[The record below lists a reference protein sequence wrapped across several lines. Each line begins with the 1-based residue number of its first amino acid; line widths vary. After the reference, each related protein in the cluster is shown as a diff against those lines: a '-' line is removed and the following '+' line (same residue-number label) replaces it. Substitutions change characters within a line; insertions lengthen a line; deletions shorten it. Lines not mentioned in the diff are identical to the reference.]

1 MLAASV
7 LLLWLVTQNG
17 TSAQQPAGFT
27 SVFVLAWRSLAV
39 LAALWIGAAGYGY
52 ALQLLLIPAVHRGR
66 GGIVTELALGIA
78 ALLLVN
84 WLVAWAGWL
93 SQDGAVAVFGAG
105 ALLNLLKMLPSQGRW
120 RGERKTTVVSWA
132 VLLLVPGFVLLLIAA
147 CCPPGSLW
155 RVEAFGY
162 DVTSYHL
169 QLPREWLNMG
179 HMAGLEHNVYSFLP
193 SLIEGGY
200 LLIGTLSG
208 SVLAGVYT
216 CQLFHVTL
224 ALLATAAIGK
234 TVAGKTT
241 TPTGIGAAALFLA
254 VPWVTVTGSMAYNEM
269 GVMAFGAAALLLTF
283 NKAGTTR
290 RGAIA
295 IGFLVGAATLSKL
308 TAGVMISV
316 PLGLILLFGM
326 HSQTDTTNKAG
337 KLFNFQLA
345 AIAALAGT
353 LTLSPYLARNY
364 TTTGNPVFPFA
375 ADTLGA
381 GHWDETLVERWDTAH
396 GLSPKH
402 EGKLDALGRQWL
414 FNTGFGAVGGH
425 ITPHETQNM
434 ARFDRE
440 GGVPPLWIAV
450 AVAGVLLLTHKDM
463 RRPAGAL
470 LLMLGVQVLFWMFAT
485 HMQSRFL
492 LPTLLPAC
500 LIAGLG
506 YDRLRTITKP
516 KAPTAAPLLGSAVI
530 LTLAV
535 TGYATL
541 ASQTRTVPDPQ
552 TGEPLQLPIWSAI
565 DAPIDNAD
573 HPINRLPEK
582 SKTLLVADNSGLL
595 YLDRP
600 FVYATAFDEDPLGRI
615 IRASKDDP
623 EKVNQALHDGGIT
636 HVWVHWAELDRLR
649 NTYGHDR
656 DVTPQTLEKLIATG
670 WQPIETVGRSATL
683 YALPD
688 TPRVPVAA
696 SGS

>member
-1 MLAASV
+1 M
-7 LLLWLVTQNG
+7 
-17 TSAQQPAGFT
+17 
-27 SVFVLAWRSLAV
+27 
-39 LAALWIGAAGYGY
+39 
-52 ALQLLLIPAVHRGR
+52 
-66 GGIVTELALGIA
+66 VTELALGIA
-78 ALLLVN
+78 GLLVVN

-93 SQDGAVAVFGAG
+93 SQNGAVAVFGAG
-105 ALLNLLKMLPSQGRW
+105 ALLNLLKMLPNKSVR
-120 RGERKTTVVSWA
+120 RGERETPIVPWA
-132 VLLLVPGFVLLLIAA
+132 VLLQVPGFVLLLIAA

-179 HMAGLEHNVYSFLP
+179 HMVGLEHNVYSFLP
-193 SLIEGGY
+193 SLIESGY
-200 LLIGTLSG
+200 LLIGVLSG
-208 SVLAGVYT
+208 SVLAGMYT

-224 ALLATAAIGK
+224 ALLAAAAIGK
-234 TVAGKTT
+234 TVTVRTT

-254 VPWVTVTGSMAYNEM
+254 VPWVTVTGSIAYNEM
-269 GVMAFGAAALLLTF
+269 GVMAFGAAALMLTF
-283 NKAGTTR
+283 NEAGTTR
-290 RGAIA
+290 RGAAA
-295 IGFLVGAATLSKL
+295 IGILVGAATLSKL
-308 TAGVMISV
+308 TAGVMV
-316 PLGLILLFGM
+316 ALPVGLILLFGLNRNAFT
-326 HSQTDTTNKAG
+326 HSPNSPARKGGVNAAPTSDDVNDSRAQPRPSGRGYVFSMCLQSAG
-337 KLFNFQLA
+337 
-345 AIAALAGT
+345 IAALAGF
-353 LTLSPYLARNY
+353 LTLSPYFIRNY
-364 TTTGNPVFPFA
+364 NATGNPVFPFA
-375 ADTLGA
+375 ADSLGV

-425 ITPHETQNM
+425 VTPRETQNM

-450 AVAGVLLLTHKDM
+450 VIAGVLLLIHKDT

-470 LLMLGVQVLFWMFAT
+470 LMMLGVQVLFWMFAT

-500 LIAGLG
+500 LIVGLG
-506 YDRLRTITKP
+506 YDRLHTITKP

-530 LTLAV
+530 ITLAV

-582 SKTLLVADNSGLL
+582 SRTLLVADNSGLL

-615 IRASKDDP
+615 IRATSGDP
-623 EKVNQALHDGGIT
+623 HKVNRALHAAGIT
-636 HVWVHWAELDRLR
+636 HVWVHWAELDRLH

-656 DVTPQTLEKLIATG
+656 DVTPQTLEKLIATD
-670 WQPIETVGRSATL
+670 WQPIESVGRSATL
-683 YALPD
+683 YVLP
-688 TPRVPVAA
+688 
-696 SGS
+696 